1 MDYMINFEK
10 NGAPK
15 FDLWWVGLVATL
27 SFTVN
32 ANAANQLGLSDLQ
45 ADTSASV
52 RTTCAGLAG
61 QRSRNVLENDLFD
74 ACRSMVQ
81 SENQLLGTGPTSFSR
96 DLTEVGLGSGLQ
108 NIATEETL
116 SPVRIGVNTTS
127 GQISTVATRI
137 TVLRGGAG
145 GLATNGF
152 GNSKGYASLKG
163 FGLGGAA
170 GDADSLGAGALSGF
184 FNTFGGIGDTE
195 QTATEDGSDF
205 YNVGFTVGLDYRVL
219 DNLILGLAGGYSHLD
234 LDFDR
239 NINVGGGS
247 VESDSYG
254 LTAYGTY
261 YIGGFYVDGMF
272 NYGWANFDL
281 DRNILINS
289 NNPGVPIISRT
300 AVADP
305 DGDQWTLSLQTGY
318 NFDHGALSYGP
329 YARIHYRQVQT
340 DSYTESGAG
349 GLNLAIQEQT
359 AISLQSIFGAQV
371 SYNWSQSFGVLV
383 PFLRF
388 DWHHEFK
395 DNSRALVGQYVSDP
409 RGTSL
414 VAFSSGPDEDY
425 FALNA
430 GISGVFANG
439 IQAYFNYNSI
449 LGHDLISGHLFSIGA
464 RMNF

>member
-1 MDYMINFEK
+1 MDNMISLKK
-10 NGAPK
+10 NGMSK
-15 FDLWWVGLVATL
+15 YGLRRVGLAVVIA
-27 SFTVN
+27 FTAN
-32 ANAANQLGLSDLQ
+32 ANAANQLGFSDLQ
-45 ADTSASV
+45 SDTSSSV
-52 RTTCAGLAG
+52 LTTCIGLSG
-61 QRSRNVLENDLFD
+61 QSSRNVLQQDLLD
-74 ACRSMVQ
+74 ACTSMVHT
-81 SENQLLGTGPTSFSR
+81 ENQLLGTGSTTFSR
-96 DLTEVGLGSGLQ
+96 DLTDAELGSGYQ

-116 SPVRIGVNTTS
+116 SPVRIGINNTS
-127 GQISTVATRI
+127 GQISTVVTRI
-137 TVLRGGAG
+137 GVLRGGAG
-145 GLATNGF
+145 GLAANGF
-152 GNSKGYASLKG
+152 GDTNGYASLKG

-170 GDADSLGAGALSGF
+170 GDGDSSGAGALSGF

-239 NINVGGGS
+239 NINVGGGN
-247 VESDSYG
+247 VEADSYG

-272 NYGWANFDL
+272 NYGWTNFDL
-281 DRNILINS
+281 TRNILINS
-289 NNPGVPIISRT
+289 NNPGVPVIART

-318 NFDHGALSYGP
+318 NFDHGGLSYGP
-329 YARIHYRQVQT
+329 YARINYRQVQT
-340 DSYTESGAG
+340 DNYIESGAG

-395 DNSRALVGQYVSDP
+395 DNSRALVGQYVNDP

-425 FALNA
+425 FVLNT

-449 LGHDLISGHLFSIGA
+449 LGHDLISGHLFSVGA